1 LLVTTSLSLSLSP
14 SIDLIKLRPLC
25 QVEPNKFVFEAA
37 DADDIHELA
46 FFILPGNV
54 LPDEYIA
61 CLYAS
66 GAPYDDWLLL
76 GSVTQDSPSTI
87 SLVRW
92 KKPVGAGS
100 SARFGVSV
108 ETRGSSSALTGQT
121 LRSTSFTID
130 DTKEFAR
137 AIATDLFR
145 YLDSFGHSVGQH
157 AMTTLDKWFLRFSSK
172 MERDPEFWKRIA
184 NRD

>member
-1 LLVTTSLSLSLSP
+1 MSLKTRLPQYLSFDGRNP
-14 SIDLIKLRPLC
+14 SVR
-25 QVEPNKFVFEAA
+25 
-37 DADDIHELA
+37 
-46 FFILPGNV
+46 
-54 LPDEYIA
+54 
-61 CLYAS
+61 
-66 GAPYDDWLLL
+66 APAQ
-76 GSVTQDSPSTI
+76 G
-87 SLVRW
+87 
-92 KKPVGAGS
+92 
-100 SARFGVSV
+100 
-108 ETRGSSSALTGQT
+108 GSSSALTGNT

-172 MERDPEFWKRIA
+172 MERDPEFWKRIT

>member
-1 LLVTTSLSLSLSP
+1 
-14 SIDLIKLRPLC
+14 
-25 QVEPNKFVFEAA
+25 VFEAA
-37 DADDIHELA
+37 DADTIHELA

-66 GAPYDDWLLL
+66 VAPYDDWLLL

-92 KKPVGAGS
+92 KKPVGTGS
-100 SARFGVSV
+100 SARVSVCQSDTAQMFLKPISWFSRFSFGVSV
-108 ETRGSSSALTGQT
+108 ETRGSSSALTGNT

-172 MERDPEFWKRIA
+172 MERDPEFWKRIT